1 MSYVDEGQGPV
12 VLCVHGNPT
21 WSFYWR
27 TLIRELSSTHRVVAP
42 DHIGCGLSDKPQDW
56 PYRFEAHIANLQ
68 RLVEHLDLRDITL
81 VVHDWG
87 GAIGSG
93 FAVRNA
99 DRIAKLVVTNTA
111 AWPSVRIPTRIA
123 LCRIPGL
130 GALAVRGLNG
140 FAGAATFMA
149 TEKGL
154 SADARAGLLAP
165 YSSWADRIATLR
177 FVEDIPMQAD
187 HPSRRVMQD
196 VADGLVTLA
205 DKPMHLV
212 WGMKDWCFTPKF
224 LEEWIARFPNATVT
238 RLPDVGHY
246 VMEDAPQSV
255 IAAVRGQGAV
265 GAKPPG
271 GQ

>member
-1 MSYVDEGQGPV
+1 M
-12 VLCVHGNPT
+12 H
-21 WSFYWR
+21 
-27 TLIRELSSTHRVVAP
+27 
-42 DHIGCGLSDKPQDW
+42 
-56 PYRFEAHIANLQ
+56 
-68 RLVEHLDLRDITL
+68 
-81 VVHDWG
+81 
-87 GAIGSG
+87 
-93 FAVRNA
+93 
-99 DRIAKLVVTNTA
+99 
-111 AWPSVRIPTRIA
+111 
-123 LCRIPGL
+123 
-130 GALAVRGLNG
+130 
-140 FAGAATFMA
+140 
-149 TEKGL
+149 
-154 SADARAGLLAP
+154 
-165 YSSWADRIATLR
+165 
-177 FVEDIPMQAD
+177 AD